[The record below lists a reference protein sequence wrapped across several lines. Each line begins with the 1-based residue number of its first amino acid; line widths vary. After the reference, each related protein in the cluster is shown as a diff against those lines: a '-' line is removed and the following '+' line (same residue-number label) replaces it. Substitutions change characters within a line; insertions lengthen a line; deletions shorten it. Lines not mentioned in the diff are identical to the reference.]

1 VTGSGEMLIAGSRP
15 DRRSAAL
22 GDRRQVVGEGSDEP
36 DGYAYAYVLTD
47 EERRRSREPVLTLP
61 ARLFVLRRSREQVP
75 RLFSGRG
82 VRSDTGAILAPVYI
96 CNQCVAAC
104 AEVLAERSTKA
115 PP

>member
-1 VTGSGEMLIAGSRP
+1 MLIAGSRP

-22 GDRRQVVGEGSDEP
+22 GDRRLVVGEASDQP

-47 EERRRSREPVLTLP
+47 EEAAKVKETSPDLASLVCS
-61 ARLFVLRRSREQVP
+61 FCGRSREQVP

-82 VRSDTGAILAPVYI
+82 VRDPDTGAIIAPVYI
-96 CNQCVAAC
+96 CNGCVAAC

-115 PP
+115 RP

>member
-1 VTGSGEMLIAGSRP
+1 
-15 DRRSAAL
+15 
-22 GDRRQVVGEGSDEP
+22 VVGEGSDQS

-47 EERRRSREPVLTLP
+47 EEAAKVKETPPDLASLVCSFCGRSREK
-61 ARLFVLRRSREQVP
+61 VP

-82 VRSDTGAILAPVYI
+82 VRDPDTGAIIAPVYI
-96 CNQCVAAC
+96 CNECVAAC